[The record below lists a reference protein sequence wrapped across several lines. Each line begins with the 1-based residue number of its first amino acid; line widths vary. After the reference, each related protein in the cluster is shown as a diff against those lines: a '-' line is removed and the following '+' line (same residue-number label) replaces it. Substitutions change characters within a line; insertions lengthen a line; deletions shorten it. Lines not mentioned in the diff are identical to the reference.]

1 MAAERSLAGQSVPSV
16 ARLVVA
22 QVGPPRPF
30 ARGSTRTRIAPFAVV
45 AVLAELSSALP
56 PGPRSA
62 IDIWVSLAF
71 LAACALAIKAP
82 WDRIPSGLTVLV
94 PLLFEASVLWL
105 RLGQGGADTGVAIV
119 SLLPLVWTV
128 LYHRRWESFVVVASI
143 VFANLVVALLGK
155 LSSDVILRSAGF
167 WAILGIVIALA
178 VHDLRDRTGRNLA
191 RQQELI
197 RRASAMNTAAQAL
210 TSLLDVD
217 AVVRRA
223 VDLAVEL
230 VSPPQGALQRAHYDL
245 IDGGQVRVQHEADDG
260 EFHLGSFPLA
270 EHPYLLSAVATM
282 SPVRATLSPEAAGPN
297 VGLQWRK
304 AKVVCGAWVP
314 VVVRGR
320 LDGVLA
326 MTSRAHDIGEDEFE
340 QLQAVARLL
349 ELALT
354 NARAHELVQL
364 QAMTD
369 ELTGLA
375 NHRSFEQLLEHRPG
389 RQPFAVLTIDVDGLK
404 LVNDSKGHPAGDEL
418 LRAIS
423 RALEGALRRGDILA
437 RVGGDEFAAFCFE
450 ADQVAVEE
458 IAARMFRSLASVQ
471 VAGDRARISVGA
483 ACGGPIADARS
494 VYAKADAAMYEA
506 KRAGGMRLVT
516 GVGSRL
522 EAAAA
527 GGGLAKQLSRPGPAS
542 SPAA

>member
-1 MAAERSLAGQSVPSV
+1 VPGV

-22 QVGPPRPF
+22 QVGPRRAF
-30 ARGSTRTRIAPFAVV
+30 ARGWAQRKIAPFAVV

-62 IDIWVSLAF
+62 NDIWVSLGL
-71 LAACALAIKAP
+71 LAACAFAIRAR
-82 WDRIPSGLTVLV
+82 WDRMPSALTVLV

-105 RLGQGGADTGVAIV
+105 RLGQGGESTGVAIV
-119 SLLPLVWTV
+119 GFIPLVWTA
-128 LYHRRWESFVVVASI
+128 LYQRRWESFVVVASI
-143 VFANLVVALLGK
+143 VFANVAVALLNK
-155 LSSDVILRSAGF
+155 LPADVILRGTGL
-167 WAILGIVIALA
+167 WALFGIVIALT
-178 VHDLRDRTGRNLA
+178 VHDLRDRMDRTLA
-191 RQQELI
+191 RQQELT
-197 RRASAMNTAAQAL
+197 RRASAMNSAARAL

-230 VSPPQGALQRAHYDL
+230 VSSPQGARQRAHYDL
-245 IDGGQVRVQHEADDG
+245 IDGDQVRVQHQGDDG
-260 EFHLGSFPLA
+260 EYRFDTFALT
-270 EHPYLLSAVATM
+270 EHPYLPSVVATM
-282 SPVRATLSPEAAGPN
+282 SPVRGTLSPERAGPN
-297 VGLQWRK
+297 VSLQLEK

-349 ELALT
+349 ELALA

-389 RQPFAVLTIDVDGLK
+389 RQPFAVLAVDVDGLK
-404 LVNDSKGHPAGDEL
+404 LVNDSKGHAAGDEL
-418 LRAIS
+418 LRAIGQ
-423 RALEGALRRGDILA
+423 ALVGTLRRGDILA
-437 RVGGDEFAAFCFE
+437 RVGGDEFAAFCFG
-450 ADQVAVEE
+450 ADQVAVAE
-458 IAARMFRSLASVQ
+458 IAVRMFRALASVQ
-471 VAGDRARISVGA
+471 VAGGPARISVGA

-494 VYAKADAAMYEA
+494 VYSQADGAMYEA
-506 KRAGGMRLVT
+506 KRAGGMRLVS
-516 GVGSRL
+516 GAGPPVELADDVEGL
-522 EAAAA
+522 VAATLTA
-527 GGGLAKQLSRPGPAS
+527 GGPLALRPHKLLKWRS
-542 SPAA
+542 T

>member
-1 MAAERSLAGQSVPSV
+1 M
-16 ARLVVA
+16 
-22 QVGPPRPF
+22 
-30 ARGSTRTRIAPFAVV
+30 
-45 AVLAELSSALP
+45 
-56 PGPRSA
+56 
-62 IDIWVSLAF
+62 
-71 LAACALAIKAP
+71 
-82 WDRIPSGLTVLV
+82 PSGLTVLV

-119 SLLPLVWTV
+119 SLIPLVWTV

-143 VFANLVVALLGK
+143 VFANLVVALLSK
-155 LSSDVILRSAGF
+155 LSADVILRGAGF
-167 WAILGIVIALA
+167 WAMVGTVIALT
-178 VHDLRDRTGRNLA
+178 VHDLHDRMGRTLA
-191 RQQELI
+191 RQQELT
-197 RRASAMNTAAQAL
+197 RRASAMNTAARAL

-230 VSPPQGALQRAHYDL
+230 VSPPRGARQRAHYDL

-260 EFHLGSFPLA
+260 EFHLESFALA
-270 EHPYLLSAVATM
+270 EHPYLTSVVATM
-282 SPVRATLSPEAAGPN
+282 SPVRAALSLERAGPN
-297 VGLQWRK
+297 VSLQWQK
-304 AKVVCGAWVP
+304 SKVVCGAWVP

-389 RQPFAVLTIDVDGLK
+389 RQPFAVLAVDVDGLK
-404 LVNDSKGHPAGDEL
+404 LVNDSKGHAAGDEL
-418 LRAIS
+418 LQDIGQ
-423 RALEGALRRGDILA
+423 ALAGTLRRGDVLA
-437 RVGGDEFAAFCFE
+437 RVGGDEFAAFCFD
-450 ADQVAVEE
+450 ADQVAVAG
-458 IAARMFRSLASVQ
+458 IAVRMFRALASVQ
-471 VAGDRARISVGA
+471 VAGVPARISVGA
-483 ACGGPIADARS
+483 ACGGSIADARS
-494 VYAKADAAMYEA
+494 VYAQADAAMYEA
-506 KRAGGMRLVT
+506 KRAGGMRLVS
-516 GVGSRL
+516 GVDPRVKL
-522 EAAAA
+522 AAAVEGLTTATVTA
-527 GGGLAKQLSRPGPAS
+527 GGATS

>member
-1 MAAERSLAGQSVPSV
+1 M
-16 ARLVVA
+16 
-22 QVGPPRPF
+22 
-30 ARGSTRTRIAPFAVV
+30 
-45 AVLAELSSALP
+45 
-56 PGPRSA
+56 
-62 IDIWVSLAF
+62 
-71 LAACALAIKAP
+71 
-82 WDRIPSGLTVLV
+82 
-94 PLLFEASVLWL
+94 
-105 RLGQGGADTGVAIV
+105 
-119 SLLPLVWTV
+119 
-128 LYHRRWESFVVVASI
+128 
-143 VFANLVVALLGK
+143 
-155 LSSDVILRSAGF
+155 
-167 WAILGIVIALA
+167 
-178 VHDLRDRTGRNLA
+178 
-191 RQQELI
+191 
-197 RRASAMNTAAQAL
+197 
-210 TSLLDVD
+210 D

-349 ELALT
+349 ELALA

-389 RQPFAVLTIDVDGLK
+389 RQPFAVLAVDVDGLK
-404 LVNDSKGHPAGDEL
+404 LVNDSKGHVAGDEL

-423 RALEGALRRGDILA
+423 QALVGTLRRGDILA
-437 RVGGDEFAAFCFE
+437 RVGGDEFAAFCFD

-458 IAARMFRSLASVQ
+458 IALRMFRSLESVQ
-471 VAGDRARISVGA
+471 VAGNQARISLGA

-494 VYAKADAAMYEA
+494 VYAQADAAMYEA
-506 KRAGGMRLVT
+506 KRAGGMRLVS

-522 EAAAA
+522 GPAAAV
-527 GGGLAKQLSRPGPAS
+527 GELAKQLSHPGPAS

>member
-1 MAAERSLAGQSVPSV
+1 
-16 ARLVVA
+16 
-22 QVGPPRPF
+22 
-30 ARGSTRTRIAPFAVV
+30 VV

-56 PGPRSA
+56 PGPRSF
-62 IDIWVSLAF
+62 IDIWISLGF
-71 LAACALAIKAP
+71 LAACALAIRAP
-82 WDRIPSGLTVLV
+82 WDRMPSGLTVLV

-105 RLGQGGADTGVAIV
+105 RLGQGGANTGVAIV
-119 SLLPLVWTV
+119 SLVALVWTV
-128 LYHRRWESFVVVASI
+128 LYHRRWESLVVVGSI
-143 VFANLVVALLGK
+143 VFANLIVTSLSK
-155 LSSDVILRSAGF
+155 LSTDVILRGAGF
-167 WAILGIVIALA
+167 WAILGFVIALA
-178 VHDLRDRTGRNLA
+178 VHDLRDRTDRTLA
-191 RQQELI
+191 RQQELT
-197 RRASAMNTAAQAL
+197 RRASAMNTAARAL

-230 VSPPQGALQRAHYDL
+230 VSPPQGARQRAHYDL

-260 EFHLGSFPLA
+260 EFHLGSFALA
-270 EHPYLLSAVATM
+270 EHPYLLSVVATM

-349 ELALT
+349 ELALA

-389 RQPFAVLTIDVDGLK
+389 RQPFAVLAVDVDGLK
-404 LVNDSKGHPAGDEL
+404 LVNDSKGHAAGDEL

-423 RALEGALRRGDILA
+423 QALVGTLRRGDILA
-437 RVGGDEFAAFCFE
+437 RVGGDEFAAFCFD

-458 IAARMFRSLASVQ
+458 IAVRMFRSLASVQ
-471 VAGDRARISVGA
+471 VAGDQARISVGA

-494 VYAKADAAMYEA
+494 VYAQADAAMYEA
-506 KRAGGMRLVT
+506 KRAGGMRLVS
-516 GVGSRL
+516 GVDPRV
-522 EAAAA
+522 EPPAAVE
-527 GGGLAKQLSRPGPAS
+527 GLATATLTPGGH
-542 SPAA
+542 